1 MAACAEAG
9 EEEGPDMITRRA
21 SLIIL
26 SPAAQF
32 GKRRCQFESMT
43 LQSSAMPTW
52 ALALAYWLHLLATVI
67 WVGGITLLA
76 LLVWPGAQAR
86 WGHSPEAGRFLRD
99 LNQRFNPW
107 AWISLA
113 VLTGTGLF
121 QMAADSNYHGFLTI
135 DSGWAGAMLLKHLA
149 VIGMAGIGAA
159 LQWIVQ
165 PELAR
170 LALLEERGKPAP
182 HIAAMRKR
190 ERFLMRA
197 NLVCAALVLLCT
209 AIATA
214 L

>member
-1 MAACAEAG
+1 
-9 EEEGPDMITRRA
+9 
-21 SLIIL
+21 
-26 SPAAQF
+26 
-32 GKRRCQFESMT
+32 
-43 LQSSAMPTW
+43 MPTW
-52 ALALAYWLHLLATVI
+52 ALALAYWLHLIATVI

-76 LLVWPGAQAR
+76 LLVWPGARAH

-99 LNQRFNPW
+99 LNRRFNPW
-107 AWISLA
+107 AWLSLA
-113 VLTGTGLF
+113 VLTATGLF
-121 QMAADSNYHGFLTI
+121 QMAADPNYRGFLAI
-135 DSGWAGAMLLKHLA
+135 DNAWTVAILLKHLA
-149 VIGMAGIGAA
+149 VLGMVGIGAA

-190 ERFLMRA
+190 ETFLMRA

-209 AIATA
+209 AVATA